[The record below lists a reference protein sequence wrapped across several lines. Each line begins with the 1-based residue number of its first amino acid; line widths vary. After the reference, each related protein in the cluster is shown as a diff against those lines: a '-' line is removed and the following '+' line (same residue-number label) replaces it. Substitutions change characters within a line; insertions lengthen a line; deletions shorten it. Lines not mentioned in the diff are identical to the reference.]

1 MTSPGQV
8 PVSYLCPRC
17 RTALTAHAEHAGQRR
32 ECPHC
37 GKLVKVPGTPGS
49 ASTSA
54 AASPAPTAAQPP
66 APIQQGIAHIAV
78 LCPLCGTRMYA
89 TRQQVGQ
96 TMVCPDCLETVA
108 VPETSAATPAASPAK
123 PVRTSRSVPP
133 KKPAPSSP
141 VSDPDADDDLKLS
154 DPVTIPV
161 ERYLPKNL
169 SDMLRDSASPSSPR
183 PSTERTTSPSAPPGD
198 LPVVRD
204 DVVRDDVVRDDVVRD
219 DVVRDDVVRDD
230 VVHDD
235 FAVKC
240 PTCDTLVYATDD
252 EIGQQRICPDCL
264 SIVQIT
270 RPRPKPRRVNEV
282 VEANYEGQ
290 LFTLSEPVSLDI
302 YRRTEAGLEPKT
314 MGEDALRKAQ
324 RELDDRKQE
333 EFELPAIPLWDGLF
347 RFLPHASVIMRWLV
361 SAALLGGIAKLATAT
376 VTWAAAGGV
385 GWFAALMGTVA
396 IIALTVVSFV
406 FIGSTCLTIIQES
419 ANGRDQITE
428 WPEMTP
434 IDRAAESLSVA
445 IAVFY
450 AILPG
455 LILFGV
461 TGAMGMPAGTRW
473 IFLGISL
480 YLFFPVVQLSVLES
494 DSLTSPLS
502 QPILTSLS
510 TDFLLWCTFYLMTF
524 AIALLVALTLA
535 PWRADL
541 STVVVMLLGAVWAF
555 AIFMYYRLLG
565 RLAWACQV
573 RPLEKEDVEQ
583 KSEER

>member
-17 RTALTAHAEHAGQRR
+17 QTALTAHAADAGQRR

-54 AASPAPTAAQPP
+54 AASPAPAAEHPP
-66 APIQQGIAHIAV
+66 TPIQQGIAHIAV

-89 TRQQVGQ
+89 TREQVGQ

-108 VPETSAATPAASPAK
+108 IPEASATTPAASRAK
-123 PVRTSRSVPP
+123 PARTSRSVPP
-133 KKPAPSSP
+133 NELTPSSP
-141 VSDPDADDDLKLS
+141 ASDNAARDELKLS
-154 DPVTIPV
+154 DPVKIPANQ
-161 ERYLPKNL
+161 YLPKNL
-169 SDMLRDSASPSSPR
+169 SDMLRDATGPPA
-183 PSTERTTSPSAPPGD
+183 PQPGTEPTTSPSAPP
-198 LPVVRD
+198 D
-204 DVVRDDVVRDDVVRD
+204 DRP
-219 DVVRDDVVRDD
+219 
-230 VVHDD
+230 VVHDE

-240 PTCDTLVYATDD
+240 PACDTLMYATED
-252 EIGQQRICPDCL
+252 EIGQRRTCPDCS
-264 SIVQIT
+264 SIVEIT

-282 VEANYEGQ
+282 VEADYEGQ

-314 MGEDALRKAQ
+314 MGEDALRKAEQ
-324 RELDDRKQE
+324 ELDQRKQE

-347 RFLPHASVIMRWLV
+347 RFLPHASIIMRWLV
-361 SAALLGGIAKLATAT
+361 SAALLGGVAKLALAT
-376 VTWAAAGGV
+376 VTWADAGGV
-385 GWFAALMGTVA
+385 GWFAALLGTVA
-396 IIALTVVSFV
+396 IIALTVVGFV

-419 ANGRDQITE
+419 ANGQDHITE

-434 IDRAAESLSVA
+434 IERAADSLSVA

-494 DSLTSPLS
+494 DSLTTPLS
-502 QPILTSLS
+502 RPIVTSLS

-535 PWRADL
+535 PLRADL
-541 STVVVMLLGAVWAF
+541 STVVVMFLGAVWAL

-565 RLAWACQV
+565 RLAWVCQV

-583 KSEER
+583 EKEER